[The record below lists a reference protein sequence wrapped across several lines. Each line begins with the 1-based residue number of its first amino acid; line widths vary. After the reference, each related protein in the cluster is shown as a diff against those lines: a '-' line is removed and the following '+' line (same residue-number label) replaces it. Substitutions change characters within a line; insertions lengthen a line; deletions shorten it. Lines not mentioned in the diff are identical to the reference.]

1 VTVFDTKHH
10 SRLLFY
16 CIGYGLPL
24 LITGIT
30 VTISLVGGE
39 KLYLRR
45 NGGWGVEAC
54 WLDVEA
60 MPAIVAPA
68 GMFFMSFSLLIVS
81 ILRFCFAWELVRHC
95 HRPLHCSSSRD

>member
-1 VTVFDTKHH
+1 MTVFDTKRC

-16 CIGYGLPL
+16 SIGYGLPL

-30 VTISLVGGE
+30 VIISQFGGE

-45 NGGWGVEAC
+45 NGGWDVEAC
-54 WLDVEA
+54 WLDVDA

-68 GMFFMSFSLLIVS
+68 GKLFMS
-81 ILRFCFAWELVRHC
+81 CA
-95 HRPLHCSSSRD
+95 CSP